1 MLHLSYM
8 NPNELSPYTLVEQG
22 TALPEIDLSCIVP
35 FLAAALI
42 ATTAISVLFGIYL
55 IYSTL
60 RRRKLNQ
67 ATLDMQKDIR
77 KIRELLEQGSA
88 LRSPTSA
95 PYDTARVPTEKPSPE
110 LNLAED
116 LRVNQLESE

>member
-22 TALPEIDLSCIVP
+22 TALPEIDFSFIIP

-55 IYSTL
+55 IYSIL

-95 PYDTARVPTEKPSPE
+95 PYDTTRVPTEKPSSE
-110 LNLAED
+110 LNPAESAP
-116 LRVNQLESE
+116 VNRFESE